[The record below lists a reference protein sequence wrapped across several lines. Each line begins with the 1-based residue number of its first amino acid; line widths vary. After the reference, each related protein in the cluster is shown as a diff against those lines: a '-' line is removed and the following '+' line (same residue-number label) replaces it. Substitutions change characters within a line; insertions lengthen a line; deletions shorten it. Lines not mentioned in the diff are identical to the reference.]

1 MQEDIFMGINSHTSY
16 SGFIMSTKGL
26 YNPENPYEEARV
38 KVTLL
43 KAFGENLKR
52 LRKQRRLTQE
62 SLGELTGIN
71 YKYIGEIE
79 RGEKNP
85 TAVVIYKISKALQVP
100 VSEIFS
106 LEEDTSEIGERIK
119 TVERLFEGRDKREI
133 DKAIRILKVFFE

>member
-1 MQEDIFMGINSHTSY
+1 MR
-16 SGFIMSTKGL
+16 TKGL
-26 YNPENPYEEARV
+26 YNPENPYEEASV

-85 TAVVIYKISKALQVP
+85 TAVIIYKISKALQVP

-106 LEEDTSEIGERIK
+106 LEEDTSEIAERIK
-119 TVERLFEGRDKREI
+119 TVERLFEGRDEREI